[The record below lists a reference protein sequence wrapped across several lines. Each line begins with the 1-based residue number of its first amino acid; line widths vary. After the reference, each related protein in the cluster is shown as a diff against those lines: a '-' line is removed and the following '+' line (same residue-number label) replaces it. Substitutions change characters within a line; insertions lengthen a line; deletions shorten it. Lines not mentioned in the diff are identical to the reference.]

1 VDTAERLF
9 RDLCTPVRLR
19 EAEKGAFDADAWTRV
34 TEAGLTFALVPENA
48 GGFGMP
54 AMEALQIAQIAGEHQ
69 LPLPLCETMIAA
81 WALGTLGLDIPEGPL
96 TIAHAST
103 RDSLRLVRKAER
115 WRLTGVAHRA
125 PWGRHA
131 RAIAVCAIADDGP
144 RLACV
149 DRSGFTAQN
158 GYNLAVEPRD
168 TLTFDAALPDNRVAI
183 AESLD
188 AGTLRAAGAIMRSLQ
203 MAGALTRLLAMTITY
218 AQDRVQFGKS
228 LSQFQVIQHSIAIL
242 ATQAAAATAAASL
255 ASDSFSDMRI
265 DGIAA
270 AKARIGEAAS
280 IAAPIA
286 HQIHGAMGFT
296 YEHPLHFVTKRLMS
310 WREEFGGERQW
321 QTLLGARVR
330 ERSADG
336 AWAYL
341 SSI

>member
-1 VDTAERLF
+1 MDTAERLF
-9 RDLCTPVRLR
+9 RDLFTLARLR
-19 EAEKGAFDADAWTRV
+19 EAEKGAFDADAWARLE
-34 TEAGLTFALVPENA
+34 EAGLTLALVPESA

-54 AMEALQIAQIAGEHQ
+54 PTEGLQIARIAGEHQ
-69 LPLPLCETMIAA
+69 LPLPLCETMLAA
-81 WALGTLGLDIPEGPL
+81 WALGTLGLDIPSGPL
-96 TIAHAST
+96 TIAYPSI
-103 RDSLRLVRKAER
+103 RGSLRLVREAGR
-115 WRLTGVAHRA
+115 WRLNGVAHRA

-131 RAIAVCAIADDGP
+131 HAIAVCAIAEDGP

-158 GYNLAVEPRD
+158 GQNLAMEPRD
-168 TLTFDAALPDNRVAI
+168 TLVFEAELPDDRVAVTK
-183 AESLD
+183 SLD

-203 MAGALTRLLAMTITY
+203 MTGALTRLLAMTITY
-218 AQDRVQFGKS
+218 AQDRIQFGKS
-228 LSQFQVIQHSIAIL
+228 LSKFQVIQHNIAIL
-242 ATQAAAATAAASL
+242 ATQAAAASAAASL
-255 ASDSFSDMRI
+255 ASESFAEMHV

-310 WREEFGGERQW
+310 WREEFGGERHW

-330 ERSADG
+330 EHGADRT
-336 AWAYL
+336 WAYL